1 MIYTFLIS
9 VVFIAELIIAIKI
22 LQNLHKLDKKVLEL
36 DDTITSI
43 KPSVKDISELA
54 RKISEQWQIIAQD
67 FVNKTKQEAEN
78 MFLKQLSKALMGLL
92 VLKLNFKFIKKIRD
106 SKLTKALAKG
116 WSLVESMV

>member
-9 VVFIAELIIAIKI
+9 VVFIAELIIAITI

>member
-9 VVFIAELIIAIKI
+9 VVFIAELIIAITI

-92 VLKLNFKFIKKIRD
+92 VLRLNFKFIKKIRD